1 MSSPTI
7 LVVDDDA
14 DMRLYVRGCL
24 GRLGAKVDRVLE
36 AADGLEALP
45 VVRSGAVEMVITDVV
60 LPGLDGYGLCRAIKT
75 DPELRHLV
83 VLLISGEADG
93 PPLGIDADGFLAKP
107 FNAGQLRTVVEELL
121 LRRFRERGEGM
132 E

>member
-1 MSSPTI
+1 MTSPTI
-7 LVVDDDA
+7 LVVDDDP
-14 DMRLYVRGCL
+14 DMRLYIRGCL
-24 GRLGAKVDRVLE
+24 GSLGSKVDRVLE

-60 LPGLDGYGLCRAIKT
+60 LPGLDGYALCRAIKT

-93 PPLGIDADGFLAKP
+93 SPPGTAADGFLAKP
-107 FNAGQLRTVVEELL
+107 FNAGQLRTVVEKLL
-121 LRRFRERGEGM
+121 LRDLRARGEGA
-132 E
+132 